1 MSALPIRVREARID
15 LPYDGGAPGRVVL
28 DVPQQPIKVDRGTV
42 VFQWHVRETDRLIVK
57 LYGEMGV
64 FNWLRKQVVG
74 YRARREFRTLWRLRD
89 AGVDCC
95 EPIFWATGHS
105 PEHGLFEV
113 VATRE
118 IPDAVPLSEQLPQLD
133 PAARAETL
141 GRLFE
146 SLARMHRTGVWHGAF
161 FLTNILLGSDRSV
174 PRIIDLEKSVV
185 FASDIRGTRMA
196 DYDLLC
202 AVSST
207 FAVVGGGYARR
218 ALERYGLDE
227 TGMARVFAAVEE
239 TRWSKS
245 GRYRLRFEFLT
256 RGVASRALGAMAGWD
271 PAPARTVPSSKSG
284 L

>member
-1 MSALPIRVREARID
+1 MSALPIRVRDARID

-28 DVPQQPIKVDRGTV
+28 DVPEQPMKVDRGTV
-42 VFQWHVRETDRLIVK
+42 VFRWQVREADRLIVK

-74 YRARREFRTLWRLRD
+74 YRARREFRTLWRLRN
-89 AGVDCC
+89 AGVDSC
-95 EPIFWATGHS
+95 EPVFWATGRS
-105 PEHGLFEV
+105 SDHGLFEV

-118 IPDAVPLSEQLPQLD
+118 IPDAVTLSEQLPQLG
-133 PAARAETL
+133 PEARAETL

-146 SLARMHRTGVWHGAF
+146 SLARMHRAGVWHGAF
-161 FLTNILLGSDRSV
+161 FLTNILVGSDRTV

-207 FAVVGGGYARR
+207 FIVIGGGYARR

-227 TGMARVFAAVEE
+227 AGIAQVFAAVEGM
-239 TRWSKS
+239 RSSKS
-245 GRYRLRFEFLT
+245 SRYRLRFEFLT
-256 RGVASRALGAMAGWD
+256 RGLASRTMGAVSGWN

-284 L
+284 S

>member
-1 MSALPIRVREARID
+1 VSALPIRVRETRID
-15 LPYDGGAPGRVVL
+15 LPYDGGAPGGVVL
-28 DVPQQPIKVDRGTV
+28 DVPAEPMKVDRGTV
-42 VFQWHVRETDRLIVK
+42 IFRWPVRETDPLIVK

-64 FNWLRKQVVG
+64 LNWLRKQVVG

-95 EPIFWATGHS
+95 EPMFWATGRT
-105 PEHGLFEV
+105 PERGLFEV

-118 IPDAVPLSEQLPQLD
+118 IPDAVPLSDQLPRLD
-133 PAARAETL
+133 PEARAETL

-146 SLARMHRTGVWHGAF
+146 SLARMHRAGVWHGAF
-161 FLTNILLGSDRSV
+161 FLTNVLLGRDRSV

-185 FASDIRGTRMA
+185 FASDVRGTRMA

-202 AVSST
+202 AVTST
-207 FAVVGGGYARR
+207 FLVVGGGYARR

-227 TGMARVFAAVEE
+227 AGMARIFAAVEG

-245 GRYRLRFEFLT
+245 SRYRLRFEFLT
-256 RGVASRALGAMAGWD
+256 RGLASRTLGALAGWS
-271 PAPARTVPSSKSG
+271 PAPTRPVPSSKSG
-284 L
+284 A

>member
-1 MSALPIRVREARID
+1 MSALPVRVREARLD
-15 LPYDGGAPGRVVL
+15 LPYDGTARGRVVL
-28 DVPQQPIKVDRGTV
+28 DVPERPMKVDRGTV
-42 VFQWHVRETDRLIVK
+42 IFRWCVRETDSLIVK

-95 EPIFWATGHS
+95 EPMFWATGRS
-105 PEHGLFEV
+105 DEHGLCEIV
-113 VATRE
+113 GTRE
-118 IPDAVPLSEQLPQLD
+118 IPDAVTLSEQLPQLE
-133 PAARAETL
+133 PEARAETL

-146 SLARMHRTGVWHGAF
+146 SLARMHRAGVWHGAF
-161 FLTNILLGSDRSV
+161 FLTNVLLGSERRA

-185 FASDIRGTRMA
+185 FRSDIRGTRMA

-202 AVSST
+202 VVTST
-207 FAVVGGGYARR
+207 FMVVGGGYARR

-227 TGMARVFAAVEE
+227 AGMARVFAAVEGM
-239 TRWSKS
+239 RWSKA

-256 RGVASRALGAMAGWD
+256 RGLASRTLGALAGWN
-271 PAPARTVPSSKSG
+271 PPPSRTVPSSKSG

>member
-1 MSALPIRVREARID
+1 MSALPVRVRETRID
-15 LPYDGGAPGRVVL
+15 LPSDGAVPGRVVL
-28 DVPQQPIKVDRGTV
+28 DVPAEPMKVDRGTV
-42 VFQWHVRETDRLIVK
+42 IFRWPVRERDRLIVK
-57 LYGEMGV
+57 IYGEMGV
-64 FNWLRKQVVG
+64 LNWLRKQVVG
-74 YRARREFRTLWRLRD
+74 YRARREFRTLWRLRE
-89 AGVDCC
+89 AGIDCC
-95 EPIFWATGHS
+95 EPMFWATGRS

-118 IPDAVPLSEQLPQLD
+118 IPDAVPLPELLPQLD
-133 PAARAETL
+133 PDARAETL

-146 SLARMHRTGVWHGAF
+146 SLARMHRAGVWHGAF
-161 FLTNILLGSDRSV
+161 FLRNVLLGSDRAV

-185 FASDIRGTRMA
+185 FRSDIRGTRMA

-207 FAVVGGGYARR
+207 FGTVGGGYARR

-227 TGMARVFAAVEE
+227 AGMARVFAAVEG

-256 RGVASRALGAMAGWD
+256 RGLASRTLGALAGWS
-271 PAPARTVPSSKSG
+271 PPPSRTVPSSKSG